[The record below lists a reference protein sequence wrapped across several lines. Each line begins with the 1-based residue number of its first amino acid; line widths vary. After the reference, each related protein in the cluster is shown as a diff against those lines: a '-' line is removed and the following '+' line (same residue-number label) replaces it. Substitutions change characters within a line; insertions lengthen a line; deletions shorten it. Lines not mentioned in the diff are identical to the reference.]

1 MGLVRRTV
9 EVPQDVER
17 RAAPRDRAGLIR
29 RLHDPSADVR
39 RWAALDL
46 AAATV
51 AGADAVIALAAR
63 LAQEHDQAVR
73 EALLSTLVE
82 IGGAPAVEAL
92 VPYLRCED
100 AGVRNSVV
108 ECLGQIPA
116 SAEVVPELLV
126 DADADVRVLTVM
138 LLALLR
144 DPRVPGWLRGVVA
157 QDPDPNVAGAAIGEL
172 AEVGD
177 DTASGVI
184 EAAAERFADD
194 PFVAFAA
201 RTFLSRVIDGTR

>member
-73 EALLSTLVE
+73 EALLSTLAE
-82 IGGAPAVEAL
+82 IGGAAVVDAL
-92 VPYLRCED
+92 VPYLRWED
-100 AGVRNSVV
+100 AGVRNAVV

-116 SAEVVPELLV
+116 CADVVPLLLA

-138 LLALLR
+138 VLASLR
-144 DPRVPGWLRGVVA
+144 DPRVPGWLLDAVA
-157 QDPDPNVAGAAIGEL
+157 CDPDPNVCGAAIGEL
-172 AEVGD
+172 TEVGD
-177 DTASGVI
+177 ETASAAI
-184 EAAAERFADD
+184 EAAAGRFPGD

-201 RTFLSRVIDGTR
+201 RTFAARVLDGAR